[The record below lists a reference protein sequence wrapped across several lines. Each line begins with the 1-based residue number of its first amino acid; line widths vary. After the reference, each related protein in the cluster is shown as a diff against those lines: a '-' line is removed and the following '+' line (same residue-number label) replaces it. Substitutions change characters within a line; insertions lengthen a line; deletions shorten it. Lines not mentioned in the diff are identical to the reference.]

1 MMNETAQ
8 LLFRC
13 YEHLEAAR
21 APLTEIPAASD
32 PAFGDAVLKEIRYEL
47 EHLTRRV
54 RNAALLHGAS
64 PEAVETVRRM
74 NHE

>member
-1 MMNETAQ
+1 MTETAR

-13 YEHLEAAR
+13 YEHLEGAR
-21 APLTEIPAASD
+21 APLKEIPAAIHQ
-32 PAFGDAVLKEIRYEL
+32 PFGDQVLIEIRLEL

-64 PEAVETVRRM
+64 PAGVGFVGRTGT
-74 NHE
+74 